1 VAFPAPSSRPKLIFP
16 PVRIERQGG
25 LLLDQFRRDWV
36 TDTPEEWVRQHLCHW
51 MVNECGIVQG
61 RMQLEYAFDLNGKP
75 MRADVVVFD
84 RQGAPSLLVEVK
96 APHISITQQVFD
108 QVARY
113 NVVLKAPYVMLTNG
127 IASYIY
133 QITPNGPDFLKSFP
147 QL

>member
-1 VAFPAPSSRPKLIFP
+1 M
-16 PVRIERQGG
+16 ERQGG

-75 MRADVVVFD
+75 MRADVVVFG
-84 RQGAPSLLVEVK
+84 RTGQPELLVEVK
-96 APHISITQQVFD
+96 APHITISQQVFD

-113 NVVLKAPYVMLTNG
+113 NRVLKAPYVMLTNG
-127 IASYIY
+127 ISSFIY
-133 QITPNGPDFLKSFP
+133 QIQEGAPVFLKAFP